1 MSLTR
6 TATAN
11 LVPLLSRIV
20 LAAAF
25 IPAGYDKIMGEPV
38 IFEGRD
44 AETLQRLG
52 VGEDADEAYGQ
63 LSQLPL
69 YQEDVETGRLR
80 DRIRPRTDGS
90 TPATTPPPTPA
101 PAPPQRPAPPK
112 PKPTPEPAP
121 QPTPDP
127 TPIVIPPPAVKPP
140 PVVKPPPAPDPAP
153 RSDGGA
159 TVRAKRLHRVTVML
173 VNNSPYPERLKPEW
187 MAWAAAGTELLGG
200 GLLLLG
206 LLSRVWGAGLAIIM
220 VVAFYMT
227 SMEQVLDYGV
237 MNLPMPVFNQA
248 FVQICLFVM
257 ALGVAMTG
265 AGGLS
270 IDRLLFGGGYDDDH
284 HLHLG

>member
-6 TATAN
+6 TATSN
-11 LVPLLSRIV
+11 LVPLLSRLV

-52 VGEDADEAYGQ
+52 VGEDASEAYSQ

-80 DRIRPRTDGS
+80 DRIRPTGS
-90 TPATTPPPTPA
+90 APPPTPA
-101 PAPPQRPAPPK
+101 PAPPVRPVLPKPPK
-112 PKPTPEPAP
+112 PEPKPEPPPEPTPPVV
-121 QPTPDP
+121 T
-127 TPIVIPPPAVKPP
+127 PP
-140 PVVKPPPAPDPAP
+140 PVVEPPPVVDPQPGP
-153 RSDGGA
+153 RNVSSSPGSI
-159 TVRAKRLHRVTVML
+159 RAKRLHRLTIML
-173 VNNSPYPERLKPEW
+173 VNNSPYPERFKPEW
-187 MAWAAAGTELLGG
+187 LAWAAAGVELVGG

-206 LLSRVWGAGLAIIM
+206 LLSRFWGAGLAITM
-220 VVAFYMT
+220 GCAFYMT
-227 SMEQVLDYGV
+227 SLEPVLDYGV
-237 MNLPMPVFNQA
+237 LNLPMPIFNQV
-248 FVQICLFVM
+248 FTQICLFVM
-257 ALGVAMTG
+257 AIGIAMTG

-270 IDRLLFGGGYDDDH
+270 IDRLLFGGDSYDDDH